1 MTKQDS
7 SSPIVPNPEPPTT
20 PGSEPATQGWGSAL
34 EKFIAALT
42 DPDAEAKVN
51 KRCDLV
57 NTTVFAIT
65 LEINR
70 HVLI

>member
-51 KRCDLV
+51 Y
-57 NTTVFAIT
+57 T
-65 LEINR
+65 L
-70 HVLI
+70 